1 MDETIKGTDWFKNLF
16 DEYYEYVRNYL
27 YYLSGDI
34 ALAEDLAQDV
44 FLKLWENKSTVNDS
58 TIKPF
63 LFKIAKNLFINS
75 HKRKILD
82 LKFTNTRTENIENE
96 SPQYVLEVKEFDHR
110 LQRAIS
116 NLPDQCRTF
125 FLLNRIDDLKYQEI
139 ANNFGISVKAVEK
152 QISKALKLL
161 REQFEHRM

>member
-63 LFKIAKNLFINS
+63 LFP
-75 HKRKILD
+75 
-82 LKFTNTRTENIENE
+82 KF
-96 SPQYVLEVKEFDHR
+96 
-110 LQRAIS
+110 
-116 NLPDQCRTF
+116 
-125 FLLNRIDDLKYQEI
+125 
-139 ANNFGISVKAVEK
+139 
-152 QISKALKLL
+152 
-161 REQFEHRM
+161 